1 MGIVRAS
8 HDSCNNAQD
17 NRQERPGMIVQ
28 TVVVAG
34 LEPVDIETEP
44 WARHDPQAI
53 EVERTVAPM
62 DRFPAPELKSRA
74 SKALFM
80 TVWRPRTRSAEH
92 SCGIRQG

>member
-8 HDSCNNAQD
+8 DDSCNNAD
-17 NRQERPGMIVQ
+17 DRQEWPGMIVQ

-44 WARHDPQAI
+44 RARHDPQAI

-74 SKALFM
+74 SDHAAL
-80 TVWRPRTRSAEH
+80 R
-92 SCGIRQG
+92 